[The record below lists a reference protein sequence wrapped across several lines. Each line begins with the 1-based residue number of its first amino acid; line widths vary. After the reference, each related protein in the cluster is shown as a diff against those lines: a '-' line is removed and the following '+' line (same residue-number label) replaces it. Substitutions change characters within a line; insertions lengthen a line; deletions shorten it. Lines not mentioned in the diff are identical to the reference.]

1 MGGSGGR
8 LGSIIEMA
16 RGRLRAGGRLVV
28 NLVTVENLMIVKKLL
43 PEAEIIQVQI
53 SRGAPIA
60 DMLRFEAL
68 NPVYIVCWRK

>member
-1 MGGSGGR
+1 
-8 LGSIIEMA
+8 MA

-28 NLVTVENLMIVKKLL
+28 NLATVDNLMIVKKLL

-53 SRGAPIA
+53 SRGTPIL

-68 NPVYIVCWRK
+68 NPVYIVSWRK